1 MHITFVFVVRP
12 SFLVFDNIVFVM
24 RIPLHNT
31 YVPKA
36 VENWRTSNE
45 DVGATGG
52 NTHMENLVRDNT
64 NVEPYINC
72 TQPDAM
78 EDEVIVGAKIVVKIS
93 LAVKIL

>member
-1 MHITFVFVVRP
+1 M
-12 SFLVFDNIVFVM
+12 
-24 RIPLHNT
+24 
-31 YVPKA
+31 K
-36 VENWRTSNE
+36 
-45 DVGATGG
+45 
-52 NTHMENLVRDNT
+52 NLVRDNT